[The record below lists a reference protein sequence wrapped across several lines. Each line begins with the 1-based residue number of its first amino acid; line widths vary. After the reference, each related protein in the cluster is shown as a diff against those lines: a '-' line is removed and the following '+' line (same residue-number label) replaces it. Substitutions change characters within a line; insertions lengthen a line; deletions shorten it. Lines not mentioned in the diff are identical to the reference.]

1 MSQIAKKGKNNL
13 MPYTITLIPG
23 DGVGPEITE
32 ATTRALEATGVAI
45 KWEVLQIGE
54 AALNKYGTPL
64 PQDVLQSIRKNK
76 VALKGPVTTPIGK
89 GFRSVNVALRQELD
103 LYAGL
108 RPCKTYPG
116 IKSRYQN
123 VDIVVVRENT
133 EDLYAGIEFEKG
145 AQDTKEL
152 IAFIDDKL
160 QKRISLNSGISIK
173 PISERATRRIVT
185 FAFEYARA
193 HGRKKVTCGH
203 KANIMKFSDGL
214 FLSTAQKVASSYPDV
229 QFEDVIVDNLCM
241 QLVTKPERYDII
253 VLPNLYGD
261 IVSELCAGLVGGI
274 GVVPSANIGDKVA
287 VFEPAHGSAPKY
299 AGRNKVNPMAMMLS
313 ATMMLRHIGE
323 EKPAQRLESAI
334 IQTISEGKTV
344 TYDLKADPN
353 DPSIATTSA
362 VADAVIKKL
371 KEARYA

>member
-1 MSQIAKKGKNNL
+1 MT
-13 MPYTITLIPG
+13 YTITLIPG

-32 ATTRALEATGVAI
+32 ATTRTLEATGVAI
-45 KWEVLQIGE
+45 TWDVHLIGE
-54 AALNKYGTPL
+54 AALKKYGTPL
-64 PQDVLQSIRKNK
+64 PKEVLRSIKKNK
-76 VALKGPVTTPIGK
+76 VSLKGPVTTPIGT

-103 LYAGL
+103 LYACL
-108 RPCKTYPG
+108 RPCKTHPG
-116 IKSRYQN
+116 IMSRYQN

-133 EDLYAGIEFEKG
+133 EDLYAGIEFQKG
-145 AQDTKEL
+145 AKNTKEL
-152 IAFIDDKL
+152 IEFIDNTL
-160 QKRISLNSGISIK
+160 QKRISPNSGISIK
-173 PISERATRRIVT
+173 PISERATRRIVK
-185 FAFEYARA
+185 FAFEYALA

-203 KANIMKFSDGL
+203 KANIMKFTDGL
-214 FLSTAQKVASSYPDV
+214 FLAIAKKVARSYPDI
-229 QFEDVIVDNLCM
+229 QFEDAIVDNLCM

-274 GVVPSANIGDKVA
+274 GIVPGANIGDKVA

-313 ATMMLRHIGE
+313 AAMMLRHIGE

-334 IQTISEGKTV
+334 TRTISEGKTV

-371 KEARYA
+371 KEAM

>member
-1 MSQIAKKGKNNL
+1 
-13 MPYTITLIPG
+13 MPYNITLIPG

-32 ATTRALEATGVAI
+32 ATTRALAATGVAI
-45 KWEVLQIGE
+45 KWDIHQIGE
-54 AALNKYGTPL
+54 AALKQYGTPL
-64 PQDVLQSIRKNK
+64 TLEVLQSIKKNK
-76 VALKGPVTTPIGK
+76 VALKGPVTTPIGT

-103 LYAGL
+103 LYACL
-108 RPCKTYPG
+108 RPCKSYPG
-116 IKSRYQN
+116 IKSRYEN
-123 VDIVVVRENT
+123 IDIVVVRENT
-133 EDLYAGIEFEKG
+133 EDLYAGIEFKKGAKDTTELIKFIAEKG
-145 AQDTKEL
+145 QRK
-152 IAFIDDKL
+152 
-160 QKRISLNSGISIK
+160 ISADSGISIK
-173 PISERATRRIVT
+173 PISERATRKIVT
-185 FAFEYARA
+185 FAFDYARA
-193 HGRKKVTCGH
+193 HGRKKVTCVH

-214 FLSTAQKVASSYPDV
+214 FLATATKVAKSYPDI
-229 QFEDVIVDNLCM
+229 QFEDAIVDNLCM

-287 VFEPAHGSAPKY
+287 VFEPVHGSAPKY

-313 ATMMLRHIGE
+313 AAMMLRHIRE

-334 IQTISEGKTV
+334 ARTISEGKTV

-371 KEARYA
+371 KEAR

>member
-1 MSQIAKKGKNNL
+1 
-13 MPYTITLIPG
+13 MPYNITLIPG

-32 ATTRALEATGVAI
+32 ATVRVLEATGVAI
-45 KWEVLQIGE
+45 KWDVHLIGE
-54 AALNKYGTPL
+54 AALEKYGTPL
-64 PQDVLQSIRKNK
+64 PQEVLRSIKKNK
-76 VALKGPVTTPIGK
+76 VALKGPVTTPIGT

-103 LYAGL
+103 LYACL
-108 RPCKTYPG
+108 RPCKSYPG

-123 VDIVVVRENT
+123 IDIVVVRENT
-133 EDLYAGIEFEKG
+133 EDLYAGIEFKKG
-145 AQDTKEL
+145 GKDTAEL
-152 IAFIDDKL
+152 IKFIAEQGQRK
-160 QKRISLNSGISIK
+160 ISADSGISIK
-173 PISERATRRIVT
+173 PISARASRRIVT

-193 HGRKKVTCGH
+193 HGRRKVTCVH
-203 KANIMKFSDGL
+203 KANIMKFTDGL
-214 FLSTAQKVASSYPDV
+214 FLATAKKVARSYSDIR
-229 QFEDVIVDNLCM
+229 FEDVIVDNLCM

-274 GVVPSANIGDKVA
+274 GVVPGANIGDKVA

-313 ATMMLRHIGE
+313 AAMMLRHIGE

-334 IQTISEGKTV
+334 TQVISEGKTV

-371 KEARYA
+371 KEAM

>member
-1 MSQIAKKGKNNL
+1 MS
-13 MPYTITLIPG
+13 YTITLLPG

-32 ATTRALEATGVAI
+32 ATTRALEATGVTI
-45 KWEVLQIGE
+45 EWDVRQIGE
-54 AALNKYGTPL
+54 AALKKYGNPL
-64 PQDVLQSIRKNK
+64 PKDVLQSIRKNR
-76 VALKGPVTTPIGK
+76 VALKGPVTTPIGT

-103 LYAGL
+103 LYACL

-116 IKSRYQN
+116 INSRYQN

-133 EDLYAGIEFEKG
+133 EDLYAGIEFKKS
-145 AQDTKEL
+145 AKDTKEL
-152 IAFIDDKL
+152 IEFIDNKL
-160 QKRISLNSGISIK
+160 HKRIRPNSGISIK
-173 PISERATRRIVT
+173 PISERASRRIVT

-214 FLSTAQKVASSYPDV
+214 FLSTAQKVAEKYPDI
-229 QFEDVIVDNLCM
+229 QFEDAIVDNLCM

-261 IVSELCAGLVGGI
+261 IVSELCAGLVGGV

-287 VFEPAHGSAPKY
+287 VFEPVHGSAPKY

-313 ATMMLRHIGE
+313 AAMMLRHIGE
-323 EKPAQRLESAI
+323 EEPAQRLESAI
-334 IQTISEGKTV
+334 ARTISEGKTV

-371 KEARYA
+371 KEAR

>member
-1 MSQIAKKGKNNL
+1 MS
-13 MPYTITLIPG
+13 YTITLIPG

-45 KWEVLQIGE
+45 KWDVCEIGE
-54 AALNKYGTPL
+54 AALKKYGSPL
-64 PQDVLQSIRKNK
+64 PKEVLQSIRKNK
-76 VALKGPVTTPIGK
+76 IALKGPVTTPIGT

-103 LYAGL
+103 LYACL

-116 IKSRYQN
+116 IKSRYEN
-123 VDIVVVRENT
+123 IDIVVVRENT
-133 EDLYAGIEFEKG
+133 EDLYAGIEFQKG

-152 IAFIDDKL
+152 IEFIDDKL
-160 QKRISLNSGISIK
+160 QKRISPTSGISIK
-173 PISERATRRIVT
+173 PISERASRRIVT

-214 FLSTAQKVASSYPDV
+214 FLSTAQKVAEKYPDI
-229 QFEDVIVDNLCM
+229 QFEDAIVDNLCM

-274 GVVPSANIGDKVA
+274 GVVPGANIGDKVA

-313 ATMMLRHIGE
+313 AVMMLRHIGE

-334 IQTISEGKTV
+334 ARTISEGKTV

-371 KEARYA
+371 KEAR

>member
-1 MSQIAKKGKNNL
+1 
-13 MPYTITLIPG
+13 
-23 DGVGPEITE
+23 
-32 ATTRALEATGVAI
+32 
-45 KWEVLQIGE
+45 
-54 AALNKYGTPL
+54 
-64 PQDVLQSIRKNK
+64 
-76 VALKGPVTTPIGK
+76 
-89 GFRSVNVALRQELD
+89 
-103 LYAGL
+103 
-108 RPCKTYPG
+108 
-116 IKSRYQN
+116 
-123 VDIVVVRENT
+123 VVRENT
-133 EDLYAGIEFEKG
+133 EDLYAGIEFKKG
-145 AQDTKEL
+145 AKDTKEL
-152 IAFIDDKL
+152 IEFIDNTL
-160 QKRISLNSGISIK
+160 QKRISPNSGISIK
-173 PISERATRRIVT
+173 PISERATKRIVT

-193 HGRKKVTCGH
+193 HQRKKVTCGH

-214 FLSTAQKVASSYPDV
+214 FLSTAAKVARSYPDIR
-229 QFEDVIVDNLCM
+229 FEDAIVDNLCM

-274 GVVPSANIGDKVA
+274 GVVPSANIGHKAA

-371 KEARYA
+371 KEAR

>member
-1 MSQIAKKGKNNL
+1 
-13 MPYTITLIPG
+13 MPYTITLLPG

-45 KWEVLQIGE
+45 KWDIRQVGE
-54 AALNKYGTPL
+54 AALKKYGTPL
-64 PQDVLQSIRKNK
+64 PQEVLNSIRKNK
-76 VALKGPVTTPIGK
+76 VALKGPVTTPVGT

-103 LYAGL
+103 LYTCL
-108 RPCKTYPG
+108 RPCKSYPG
-116 IKSRYQN
+116 IKSRYEN
-123 VDIVVVRENT
+123 IDIVVVRENT
-133 EDLYAGIEFEKG
+133 EDLYAGIEFKKG
-145 AQDTKEL
+145 ADNTKEL
-152 IAFIDDKL
+152 IEFIDDKL
-160 QKRISLNSGISIK
+160 KKKITPTSGISIK
-173 PISERATRRIVT
+173 PISERASRRIVT

-193 HGRKKVTCGH
+193 NGRKKITCGH
-203 KANIMKFSDGL
+203 KANIMKFTDGL
-214 FLSTAQKVASSYPDV
+214 FLATAQKVAKSYPDIR
-229 QFEDVIVDNLCM
+229 FEDTIVDNLCM

-261 IVSELCAGLVGGI
+261 IVSELCAGLVGGV
-274 GVVPSANIGDKVA
+274 GVVPGANIGNTIA
-287 VFEPAHGSAPKY
+287 VFEPVHGSAPKY

-334 IQTISEGKTV
+334 ARTIFEGKTV

-371 KEARYA
+371 KEAR

>member
-1 MSQIAKKGKNNL
+1 
-13 MPYTITLIPG
+13 
-23 DGVGPEITE
+23 
-32 ATTRALEATGVAI
+32 
-45 KWEVLQIGE
+45 
-54 AALNKYGTPL
+54 
-64 PQDVLQSIRKNK
+64 
-76 VALKGPVTTPIGK
+76 
-89 GFRSVNVALRQELD
+89 
-103 LYAGL
+103 
-108 RPCKTYPG
+108 
-116 IKSRYQN
+116 
-123 VDIVVVRENT
+123 
-133 EDLYAGIEFEKG
+133 
-145 AQDTKEL
+145 
-152 IAFIDDKL
+152 
-160 QKRISLNSGISIK
+160 
-173 PISERATRRIVT
+173 
-185 FAFEYARA
+185 
-193 HGRKKVTCGH
+193 
-203 KANIMKFSDGL
+203 MKFTDGL
-214 FLSTAQKVASSYPDV
+214 FLSTAQKVARSYPDIR
-229 QFEDVIVDNLCM
+229 FEDAIVDNLCM

-313 ATMMLRHIGE
+313 AAMMLRHIGE

-371 KEARYA
+371 KEAR

>member
-1 MSQIAKKGKNNL
+1 
-13 MPYTITLIPG
+13 
-23 DGVGPEITE
+23 
-32 ATTRALEATGVAI
+32 
-45 KWEVLQIGE
+45 
-54 AALNKYGTPL
+54 
-64 PQDVLQSIRKNK
+64 
-76 VALKGPVTTPIGK
+76 
-89 GFRSVNVALRQELD
+89 
-103 LYAGL
+103 
-108 RPCKTYPG
+108 
-116 IKSRYQN
+116 
-123 VDIVVVRENT
+123 VVRENT
-133 EDLYAGIEFEKG
+133 EDLYAGIEFKKG
-145 AQDTKEL
+145 AKDTKEL
-152 IAFIDDKL
+152 IEFIDNTL
-160 QKRISLNSGISIK
+160 QKRISPNSGISIK
-173 PISERATRRIVT
+173 PISERATKRIVT

-193 HGRKKVTCGH
+193 HQRKKVTCGH

-214 FLSTAQKVASSYPDV
+214 FLSTAAKVARSYPDIR
-229 QFEDVIVDNLCM
+229 FEDAIVDNLCM

-274 GVVPSANIGDKVA
+274 GVVPSANIGHKAA

-313 ATMMLRHIGE
+313 AAMMLRHIGE

-371 KEARYA
+371 KEAR

>member
-1 MSQIAKKGKNNL
+1 
-13 MPYTITLIPG
+13 MPYNITLLPG

-32 ATTRALEATGVAI
+32 ATTRSLEATGVSI
-45 KWEVLQIGE
+45 KWDVRQIGE
-54 AALNKYGTPL
+54 SALKKYGGPL
-64 PQDVLQSIRKNK
+64 PKEVLQSIRKNK
-76 VALKGPVTTPIGK
+76 VALKGPVTTPIGT

-103 LYAGL
+103 LYACL
-108 RPCKTYPG
+108 RPCKSYPS
-116 IKSRYQN
+116 IKSRYEN
-123 VDIVVVRENT
+123 IDIVVIRENT
-133 EDLYAGIEFEKG
+133 EDLYAGIEFQKG

-152 IAFIDDKL
+152 IEFIDGKL
-160 QKRISLNSGISIK
+160 HKRISPTSGISIK
-173 PISERATRRIVT
+173 PISERASRRIVT

-193 HGRKKVTCGH
+193 HGRKKVTCVH

-214 FLSTAQKVASSYPDV
+214 FLSTAQKVAMVYPDI
-229 QFEDVIVDNLCM
+229 QFEDAIVDNLCM

-274 GVVPSANIGDKVA
+274 GVVPGANIGDKVA
-287 VFEPAHGSAPKY
+287 VFEPVHGSAPKY

-313 ATMMLRHIGE
+313 AAMMLRHIGE

-334 IQTISEGKTV
+334 ARTISEGETL

-371 KEARYA
+371 KEAR

>member
-1 MSQIAKKGKNNL
+1 

-32 ATTRALEATGVAI
+32 ATTRAIEATGVAI
-45 KWEVLQIGE
+45 KWDVHQIGE
-54 AALNKYGTPL
+54 AALQRYGTPL
-64 PQDVLQSIRKNK
+64 PKDVLRSIRKNK
-76 VALKGPVTTPIGK
+76 VALKGPVTTPVGK
-89 GFRSVNVALRQELD
+89 GFRSVNVALRQELN

-123 VDIVVVRENT
+123 VNIVVVRENT
-133 EDLYAGIEFEKG
+133 EDLYAGIEFKKG
-145 AQDTKEL
+145 GRDTKEL
-152 IAFIDDKL
+152 IEFIDDKL
-160 QKRISLNSGISIK
+160 QKRISPNSGISIK
-173 PISERATRRIVT
+173 PISERATQRIVT
-185 FAFEYARA
+185 FAFEYTRA

-203 KANIMKFSDGL
+203 KANIMKFTDGL
-214 FLSTAQKVASSYPDV
+214 FLSTAQKVARSYPDIR
-229 QFEDVIVDNLCM
+229 FEDVIVDNLCM

-313 ATMMLRHIGE
+313 AAMMLRHIGE
-323 EKPAQRLESAI
+323 GKPAQRLESAI
-334 IQTISEGKTV
+334 TQTISEGKTV

-362 VADAVIKKL
+362 VADAVIIKL
-371 KEARYA
+371 KEAR